1 MKTEKYDDKWSIAT
15 NDKGEKFWID
25 KENNKAYE
33 SNTGPSSVFGG
44 TVGKER
50 RDIVVVDKD

>member
-25 KENNKAYE
+25 NDNKKDYSESYKFNPGPARKEKRNERSETVVNK
-33 SNTGPSSVFGG
+33 
-44 TVGKER
+44 
-50 RDIVVVDKD
+50 D